1 MPPVSGERSGAFSRS
16 SLLYGGG
23 RELPAPAGS
32 CYVGAGRSGGS
43 QGN

>member
-1 MPPVSGERSGAFSRS
+1 MPPVSGERSGAFSKS
-16 SLLYGGG
+16 SLLYGG
-23 RELPAPAGS
+23 RELPAPACS